1 MPRILKME
9 EAVFSKIAA
18 GEVVERPASVLKELI
33 ENSLDAGAARIDVE
47 AQGAGKK
54 LLRVSDNGTGMDQ
67 EDLRLCLE
75 PHSTSKISSIEDLD
89 RLSTFGF
96 RGEALAAVCAVSEVT
111 ISSSLQGQNEGWK
124 VKSQAGKIKEESPAA
139 GAGGTAVEVQNLF
152 FNTPARFKF
161 LKSDEFE
168 RGKIISVIEEAA
180 LANPE
185 VAFFL
190 LSDGKKR
197 LAFEAAR
204 KGESAEKDRIAA
216 VLGETLGQHLTLGE
230 GKEKGLNLRLFVSTE
245 AGLVNNRKY
254 QHWFV
259 NRRPIDSRLLQQ
271 ALYRAF
277 GPHMLQGR
285 HPVCVGYLETSP
297 SDFDVNVHPA
307 KREIRFKNE
316 GDVFNMVVRVV
327 SRALSQSLTPRVLV
341 KDPSSPENRLSLH
354 SESLVSESVSSYS
367 PIASV
372 RSAVAMPLPL
382 GEPIL
387 SRDENHGPDWF
398 IPPYRYLGQIEQSY
412 LVFESAGGIFILDQH
427 AASECVLFERY
438 GDLLLKGRVVSE
450 RLILPIAVSL
460 PASTVSVIM
469 DQKPNLFELGFEVES
484 FGKGMIQVTATPPML
499 KKEKDVE
506 RALHAIAEDFS
517 NAATSLAE
525 VRRKS
530 LATMA
535 CKAAVKA
542 HDFLGEQEA
551 VALLL
556 DLSKVRQARNCP
568 HGRPT
573 MLALNRTELARRF
586 GRPGAV
592 S

>member
-1 MPRILKME
+1 MPKILRME

-33 ENSLDAGAARIDVE
+33 ENSLDAEASRIDVKIE
-47 AQGAGKK
+47 GAGKK
-54 LLRVSDNGTGMDQ
+54 LLRVSDNGTGMDP
-67 EDLRLCLE
+67 EDCRLCLE
-75 PHSTSKISSIEDLD
+75 PHATSKIGSISDLE

-96 RGEALAAVCAVSEVT
+96 RGEALAAVCAVSEIVV
-111 ISSSLQGQNEGWK
+111 SSCLKGQNQGWK
-124 VKSQAGKIKEESPAA
+124 VKAQAGQIKEESPSL
-139 GAGGTAVEVQNLF
+139 GVVGTTIAVQNLF

-168 RGKIISVIEEAA
+168 RGKIISVVEEAA
-180 LANPE
+180 LANPAT
-185 VAFFL
+185 AFFL
-190 LSDGKKR
+190 DSEGKNR
-197 LAFEAAR
+197 LAFEAA
-204 KGESAEKDRIAA
+204 KAEKDRIAA
-216 VLGETLGQHLTLGE
+216 VLGENLGQRLTVAQAR
-230 GKEKGLNLRLFVSTE
+230 EKGIGLRIFVSTE

-277 GPHMLQGR
+277 GPQMLQGR
-285 HPVCVGYLETSP
+285 HPVCVAYLELEP
-297 SDFDVNVHPA
+297 SDFDINVHPA
-307 KREIRFKNE
+307 KREIRFRNE
-316 GDVFNMVVRVV
+316 KEIFNLIVRAV
-327 SRALSQSLTPRVLV
+327 SGALAQSLTPRVLI
-341 KDPSSPENRLSLH
+341 KDSYFPESSPSNAGSSQVLEQG
-354 SESLVSESVSSYS
+354 SSYS
-367 PIASV
+367 LTPQISRAF
-372 RSAVAMPLPL
+372 AVSLPL
-382 GEPIL
+382 SEPLL
-387 SRDENHGPDWF
+387 SKDSEERKPDWF
-398 IPPYRYLGQIEQSY
+398 TPPYRYLGQIEQSY
-412 LVFESAGGIFILDQH
+412 LVFEAAGGIFILDQH
-427 AASECVLFERY
+427 AASECVLFEKY
-438 GDLLLKGRVVSE
+438 GDLLLKGRVASE

-460 PASTVSVIM
+460 PASTVSTIM
-469 DQKPNLFELGFEVES
+469 DQKPNLFDLGFEVEA

-499 KKEKDVE
+499 KKEKDLE
-506 RALHAIAEDFS
+506 EALHKIAEDFS
-517 NAATSLAE
+517 DAATSLAE

-551 VALLL
+551 RTLLL
-556 DLSKVRQARNCP
+556 DLSKARQARNCP

>member
-1 MPRILKME
+1 MPKILKME

-33 ENSLDAGAARIDVE
+33 ENSIDAKATRIDVE
-47 AQGAGKK
+47 AQGAGQK
-54 LLRVSDNGTGMDQ
+54 LLRVSDDGTGMDR

-75 PHSTSKISSIEDLD
+75 PHATSKIKSIEDLD

-96 RGEALAAVCAVSEVT
+96 RGEALAAVSAVSEVM
-111 ISSSLQGQNEGWK
+111 IFSSLEGQSQGWK
-124 VKSQAGKIKEESPAA
+124 IKAQAGKIREESPAP
-139 GAGGTAVEVQNLF
+139 GAGGTTLEVGNLF
-152 FNTPARFKF
+152 FNTPARLKF

-185 VAFFL
+185 IAFSL
-190 LSDGKKR
+190 KTEGKKR
-197 LAFEAAR
+197 LSFEAAR
-204 KGESAEKDRIAA
+204 NGENAEKDRIAM
-216 VLGETLGQHLTLGE
+216 VLGESLGQYLTFGE
-230 GKEKGLNLRLFVSTE
+230 ETEKGIRLRLFVSTE

-277 GPHMLQGR
+277 GPHILQGR
-285 HPVCVGYLETSP
+285 HPVCVGYLEISP
-297 SDFDVNVHPA
+297 VDFDVNVHPA

-316 GDVFNMVVRVV
+316 GEIFNLIVRVI
-327 SRALSQSLTPRVLV
+327 SKILSQSLKPQVLV
-341 KDPSSPENRLSLH
+341 KDSYLPPIGLDSH
-354 SESLVSESVSSYS
+354 SESLALESAPSYS
-367 PIASV
+367 GSLRNAVDAS
-372 RSAVAMPLPL
+372 LPF

-387 SRDENHGPDWF
+387 SQEKNNPGPDWF
-398 IPPYRYLGQIEQSY
+398 TPPYRYLGQIERSY
-412 LVFESAGGIFILDQH
+412 LVFEALGGIFILDQH

-450 RLILPIAVSL
+450 RLILPVAVSF
-460 PASTVSVIM
+460 PASSVSAIM
-469 DQKPNLFELGFEVES
+469 DRKSNLFDLGFEVEA
-484 FGKGMIQVTATPPML
+484 FGKGMIQVTATPPLL
-499 KKEKDVE
+499 KKDKDVE
-506 RALHAIAEDFS
+506 EALHKIAEDFS
-517 NAATSLAE
+517 DPAASLLE

-551 VALLL
+551 MALLL
-556 DLSKVRQARNCP
+556 DLSKARQARNCP

-586 GRPGAV
+586 GRPGAI

>member
-1 MPRILKME
+1 MPKILRME

-33 ENSLDAGAARIDVE
+33 ENSLDAAASRIDIE
-47 AQGAGKK
+47 IEGAGKK
-54 LLRVSDNGTGMDQ
+54 LLRVSDNGTGMDAQ
-67 EDLRLCLE
+67 DCRLCIQ
-75 PHSTSKISSIEDLD
+75 PHATSKIGSISDLE

-96 RGEALAAVCAVSEVT
+96 RGEALAAVCAVSEIVV
-111 ISSSLQGQNEGWK
+111 SSCLKGQNQGWK
-124 VKSQAGKIKEESPAA
+124 VKAQAGEIKEESPSP
-139 GAGGTAVEVQNLF
+139 GVGGTTIAVQNLF

-180 LANPE
+180 LANPTT
-185 VAFFL
+185 AFFFQ
-190 LSDGKKR
+190 SEGKRR
-197 LAFEAAR
+197 LAFEAAN
-204 KGESAEKDRIAA
+204 EEKDRIAA
-216 VLGETLGQHLTLGE
+216 VLGENLAQRLTVAQAR
-230 GKEKGLNLRLFVSTE
+230 EKGIDLRLFVSTE

-277 GPHMLQGR
+277 GPQTLQGR
-285 HPVCVGYLETSP
+285 HPVSVAYLEMDP
-297 SDFDVNVHPA
+297 SDFDINVHPA

-316 GDVFNMVVRVV
+316 KEIFNLIVRAV
-327 SRALSQSLTPRVLV
+327 SQALAQSLTPRVLI
-341 KDPSSPENRLSLH
+341 KDSYFPEAQARLNAQSSQVLEP
-354 SESLVSESVSSYS
+354 VSSYS
-367 PIASV
+367 LTSQTPRAF
-372 RSAVAMPLPL
+372 AVSLPL
-382 GEPIL
+382 SEPLL
-387 SRDENHGPDWF
+387 SKDPQARNPDWF
-398 IPPYRYLGQIEQSY
+398 TPPYRYLGQIEQSY
-412 LVFESAGGIFILDQH
+412 LIFEAAGGIFILDQH

-438 GDLLLKGRVVSE
+438 GDLLLKGRIASE
-450 RLILPIAVSL
+450 RLILPVTVPLPSSSVSRIL
-460 PASTVSVIM
+460 
-469 DQKPNLFELGFEVES
+469 DQKSHLFDLGFEIEP
-484 FGKGMIQVTATPPML
+484 FGKGMVQVLATPAAI
-499 KKEKDVE
+499 KKEKDIEETLYKIV
-506 RALHAIAEDFS
+506 EDFS
-517 NAATSLAE
+517 DPTTSLLE
-525 VRRKS
+525 VRKKS

-542 HDFLGEQEA
+542 HDFLGEEEA
-551 VALLL
+551 KALLL
-556 DLSKVRQARNCP
+556 DLSKARQARNCP